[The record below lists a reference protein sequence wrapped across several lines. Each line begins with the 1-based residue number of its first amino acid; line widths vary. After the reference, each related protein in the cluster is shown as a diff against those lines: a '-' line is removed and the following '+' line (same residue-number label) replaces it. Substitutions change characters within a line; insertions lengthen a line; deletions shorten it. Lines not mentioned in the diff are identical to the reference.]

1 MNKEKQD
8 YVGTDF
14 FFFEVGSDLRGA
26 MGIQRLMPQR
36 EESRSNKNPKEIMS
50 KTQGTVRR
58 LSRIGSFWKGVTFM
72 KTF

>member
-1 MNKEKQD
+1 
-8 YVGTDF
+8 
-14 FFFEVGSDLRGA
+14 
-26 MGIQRLMPQR
+26 MGNQKLIPQR
-36 EESRSNKNPKEIMS
+36 EESRSNKDPKEIRRS